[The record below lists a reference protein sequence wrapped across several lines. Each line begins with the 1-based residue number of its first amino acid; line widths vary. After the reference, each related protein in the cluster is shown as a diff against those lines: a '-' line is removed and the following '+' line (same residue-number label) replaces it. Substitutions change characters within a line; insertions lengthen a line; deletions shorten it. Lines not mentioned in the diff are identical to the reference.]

1 MRILVAN
8 THRGFVG
15 GVEYHL
21 SGLLPALARRGHAL
35 SLLYEVD
42 AAPGKATIDGACG
55 GMEHWRAEGDP
66 AGLLQRVAAWRP
78 DVVYLHGMESP
89 TWEAALADAFPTVF
103 LVHNY
108 YGTCISSTK
117 RRALPR
123 VTPCERVLGP
133 GCLLRY
139 LPCRCGGRSPIT
151 MLRLYRLQQQRRALL
166 RRYRAVVVISR
177 HMREEYRRHGVDE
190 AKLYWFPYTA
200 FQKPDDRPP
209 PPRPLTGRVLMLGRL
224 TTLKGGCLLIR
235 AVVRAGQLL
244 GRPLTLVVAG
254 EGPDRR
260 AMEAL
265 AARLG
270 AKAEFVGWVGAERRL
285 ELMRG
290 ADVLAVPSV
299 WPEPFGLVGPEAGAV
314 GLPAVAFAV
323 GGIPDWLVPEET
335 GELATAPLTAE
346 GLADALVR
354 ALRDPDHRARLGE
367 GAWRKSKELSPEA
380 HLAHLEPLLERVA
393 RDPGRGRTC

>member
-1 MRILVAN
+1 MRILIAN

-35 SLLYEVD
+35 SFLYMVGAE
-42 AAPGKATIDGACG
+42 PGKATLDGSCG
-55 GMEHWRAEGDP
+55 GVESWHAEGRP
-66 AGLLQRVAAWRP
+66 AAVLDRIAAWRP

-89 TWEAALADAFPTVF
+89 AWEAGLASRFPTVL

-108 YGTCISSTK
+108 HGTCISGSK
-117 RRALPR
+117 RRALPAD
-123 VTPCERVLGP
+123 TPCERVLGP

-151 MLRLYRLQQQRRALL
+151 MLRLYVKQQRRHALL
-166 RRYRAVVVISR
+166 RHYRAVVVISR
-177 HMREEYRRHGVDE
+177 HMRDEYRRHGVDE
-190 AKLYWFPYTA
+190 EKLHCFPYTA
-200 FQKPDDRPP
+200 FQRPDDRPP
-209 PPRPLTGRVLMLGRL
+209 APRPFTDRVLMLGRL
-224 TTLKGGCLLIR
+224 TDLKGGRVLVR
-235 AVVRAGQLL
+235 AVVRAGHLL

-254 EGPDRR
+254 EGPDRPG
-260 AMEAL
+260 MEAL

-270 AKAEFVGWVGAERRL
+270 VRAEFLGWVGTERRTA
-285 ELMRG
+285 LMRG

-323 GGIPDWLVPEET
+323 GGIPDWLVPGET
-335 GELATAPLTAE
+335 GELATGPLTADN
-346 GLADALVR
+346 LADALVR
-354 ALRDPDHRARLGE
+354 ALRDPGHRTRLGE
-367 GAWRKSKELSPEA
+367 GAWGKAKELNLDN
-380 HLAHLEPLLERVA
+380 HLDHLEPLLERVA
-393 RDPGRGRTC
+393 RG